1 MSSLILAS
9 ASPRRSQL
17 LHSIGAQF
25 QVIPSKGE
33 ELHDPSIPPEEI
45 CVLNAR
51 LKANEVAVAHPTEI
65 VLGCDT
71 LVARNGKLY
80 GKPRDIRQAR
90 EFLQELSGKTHRVI
104 SGVALLRVADGRSAE
119 FADVTQVTFKPLSNE
134 TIEAYLQRVHVLDKA
149 GAYAIQEHG
158 EMIVNGIE
166 GSLSN
171 VIGLPL
177 ERLRNALLE
186 FGITTSEPDKIELF
200 PRSPHP

>member
-1 MSSLILAS
+1 MTSLILAS

-17 LHSIGAQF
+17 LSSIGARF
-25 QVIPSKGE
+25 QVIPSKAD
-33 ELHDPSIPPEEI
+33 ELHDPSIPAEEI

-51 LKANEVAVAHPTEI
+51 IKAGEVAAMHPNEI

-71 LVARNGKLY
+71 LVAMEGKLY
-80 GKPRDIRQAR
+80 GKPRDLEQAR
-90 EFLQELSGKTHRVI
+90 EFLGELAGKPHRVI
-104 SGVALLRVADGRSAE
+104 SGVALMRVIDRRTVE
-119 FADVTQVTFKPLSNE
+119 FAESTEVIFKPLNAAVISD
-134 TIEAYLQRVHVLDKA
+134 YLEHVNVLDKA

-158 EMIVNGIE
+158 EMLVSQIN

-177 ERLRNALLE
+177 ESLREALLQ

-200 PRSPHP
+200 PISRDR